1 MTEMQNNI
9 DFIIIWKK
17 INDKLSVRQ
26 EKEFNQWLKA
36 DYSHQVFFEKVLH
49 YYKTGEVKNAR
60 DHDFINAWKSIEPHL
75 KDQKIRRMPDWI
87 KISASVAATVLIM
100 LSVYLF
106 VDTTTESENVT
117 TAREMIIPPGSS
129 KARLIFDDGESVDLA
144 EGRDFHGEVDGAQ
157 ILNKGNQIS
166 YVGTK
171 ATEVAEVKYN
181 TLEIPRGA
189 EYFVIL
195 SDSTKVWLNSDSRL
209 RYPTAFVG
217 DVRQVEL
224 EGEAYFE
231 VTKNTAMPF
240 QVVSQG
246 QVVEVL
252 GTEFNLSSYNN
263 DDLIYTTL
271 VEGQVKVYTEDN
283 PELTQTLVPGYQT
296 YMYKE
301 SGDISVR
308 KVDVNEYVAWKEG
321 VFYFKNENLENMMH
335 TISRW
340 YDIDV
345 IFEQERKRSLK
356 FTGEIKRYENL
367 ERMLQ
372 LLEETQEVNFTK
384 EGKEIRI
391 N

>member
-1 MTEMQNNI
+1 MSDLQNNI
-9 DFIIIWKK
+9 DFKIIWKK
-17 INDKLSVRQ
+17 IHDELSASQ
-26 EKEFNQWLKA
+26 EKKFNKWLNE
-36 DYSHQVFFEKVLH
+36 DHSHQAFFDKVLH
-49 YYKTGEVKNAR
+49 YYKTGEVENTR
-60 DHDFINAWKSIEPHL
+60 DIDFINAWKSIETHL
-75 KDQKIRRMPDWI
+75 KDQRSGRIPDWI
-87 KISASVAATVLIM
+87 KISASVAATALIM

-106 VDTTTESENVT
+106 VVKNPQPEPVLSASEMV
-117 TAREMIIPPGSS
+117 IPPGTS
-129 KARLIFDDGESVDLA
+129 KARLIFDDGESVDLV
-144 EGRDFHGEVDGAQ
+144 EGRDFHGEVDGAK
-157 ILNKGNQIS
+157 ISNRGNRIS
-166 YVGTK
+166 YTGTE
-171 ATEVAEVKYN
+171 AVDVAEVKYN

-231 VTKNTAMPF
+231 VTKNAAMPF

-321 VFYFKNENLENMMH
+321 VFYFKNENLEKMMN

-340 YDIDV
+340 YDINV
-345 IFEQERKRSLK
+345 VFEEDSKRNLK

-367 ERMLQ
+367 EQMLH
-372 LLEETQEVNFTK
+372 LIEKTQEVEFEKN
-384 EGKEIRI
+384 GKEIRI
-391 N
+391 I